1 MTQDFSGQN
10 LRGRSFKDR
19 KDLIGANFSYADIRG
34 TDFTNAILRK
44 ANFSQAQAGRERSW
58 ATILLVV
65 SLLLSS
71 LSGLAFGFVGVT
83 TGTALSSQNPVEILA
98 GVVILITLGVFIVVS
113 IRQSLVT
120 ALGLLL
126 AIGVVVSVLM
136 ALVGAKTMVTA
147 ALVAGTVAVAI
158 AILAAAAGV
167 GTGMGSAVVVAAA
180 AAVSAGLSVVLETS
194 KTTTAVTG
202 TLAAAVA
209 VAMAMAAAGLSTSVM
224 RIALAGDKQYTFIRK
239 LAIIFTA
246 IGGTNFHGADL
257 TDADFT
263 QAALESTN
271 LLGANLT
278 RTCWFQA
285 KKLDLTRV
293 GRTYLGNEQ
302 VQQLVVTGEGQ
313 KQNFDHL
320 SLRGVNLRGANL
332 MEASFVG
339 ADLSQANLQSTNL
352 SRANLAQTD
361 LDGADLTGARLTGAY
376 IEDWGITS
384 ETKFDKVQYESVLR
398 RLGKKRRT
406 RSEPPPPN

>member
-19 KDLIGANFSYADIRG
+19 NDLVGANFSYADIRG

-44 ANFSQAQAGRERSW
+44 ANFSQAQAGRERNW

-65 SLLLSS
+65 SLLLST

-83 TGTALSSQNPVEILA
+83 TGVALSSQNPVEILA
-98 GVVILITLGVFIVVS
+98 AMVSLIILGVFIVVS

-120 ALGLLL
+120 AVGLLL

-136 ALVGAKTMVTA
+136 ALVGAKTGVTA
-147 ALVAGTVAVAI
+147 AVIAGTGAIAI

-167 GTGMGSAVVVAAA
+167 GTGMGSVAVLAAS
-180 AAVSAGLSVVLETS
+180 AAVAAGLSVVLEAS
-194 KTTTAVTG
+194 RTTAVTG

-209 VAMAMAAAGLSTSVM
+209 VAMAMAAAGLSASVM
-224 RIALAGDKQYTFIRK
+224 RKALAGDKQYTFIRK

-263 QAALESTN
+263 QATLESTN
-271 LLGANLT
+271 LLKANLT

-285 KKLDLTRV
+285 KKLELTRV
-293 GRTYLGNEQ
+293 GKSYLENEQ

-320 SLRGVNLRGANL
+320 YLRGVNLRGANL

-361 LDGADLTGARLTGAY
+361 LDGADLTGARLAGAN

-384 ETKFDKVQYESVLR
+384 ETKFDKV
-398 RLGKKRRT
+398 
-406 RSEPPPPN
+406 